1 MFITSNNVYNCL
13 ANFLA
18 YDLNN
23 FSKIMKFIALFLLGM
38 FVISCETTSP
48 ITTPEII
55 PEPEQKIIYE
65 PKEEVQVIEEKE
77 EKKIKD
83 FANIKSFE
91 GKKISTLLEKYGDFN
106 FSKLEQTFEFHRYNA
121 DGCRIFIQNYTSNK
135 LIIHVTIYDLETN
148 SVYEKYEKDKCS

>member
-1 MFITSNNVYNCL
+1 MSNNVCNCL

-23 FSKIMKFIALFLLGM
+23 FSKIMKFTVLFLLGL

-48 ITTPEII
+48 ISTPEII

-65 PKEEVQVIEEKE
+65 PKEEVKVIEEKE
-77 EKKIKD
+77 DRKIKS
-83 FANIKSFE
+83 FTNIKSYE

>member
-1 MFITSNNVYNCL
+1 MSNNVYNCL

-23 FSKIMKFIALFLLGM
+23 FSKIMKFIALFLLGL

-106 FSKLEQTFEFHRYNA
+106 FSKLKQTFEFHRYNA

-135 LIIHVTIYDLETN
+135 LIIHITIYNLETK

>member
-1 MFITSNNVYNCL
+1 MSNNVYNCL

-23 FSKIMKFIALFLLGM
+23 FSKTMKFIALFLLGM

-65 PKEEVQVIEEKE
+65 PKEEVKVIEEKE
-77 EKKIKD
+77 DRKIKS
-83 FANIKSFE
+83 FNNIKSYE
-91 GKKISTLLEKYGDFN
+91 GKKISTLLDKYGDFN

>member
-1 MFITSNNVYNCL
+1 MSNNVYNCL
-13 ANFLA
+13 ASFLA

-77 EKKIKD
+77 EKKIKN
-83 FANIKSFE
+83 FANIKLFE

-135 LIIHVTIYDLETN
+135 LIIHVTIYDLKTN

>member
-1 MFITSNNVYNCL
+1 MSNNVYNCL

-91 GKKISTLLEKYGDFN
+91 GKKISTLLDKYGDFN

-135 LIIHVTIYDLETN
+135 LIIHVTIYNLETN
-148 SVYEKYEKDKCS
+148 SVYEKYEKDKCF

>member
-1 MFITSNNVYNCL
+1 MSNNVYNCL

-23 FSKIMKFIALFLLGM
+23 FSKIMKFIALFLLGL

-48 ITTPEII
+48 ITAPEII

-65 PKEEVQVIEEKE
+65 PKEEVKVIEEKE
-77 EKKIKD
+77 DRKIKS
-83 FANIKSFE
+83 FNNIKSYE
-91 GKKISTLLEKYGDFN
+91 GKKISTLLDKYGDFN

>member
-1 MFITSNNVYNCL
+1 MSNNVYNCL
-13 ANFLA
+13 ASFLA

-23 FSKIMKFIALFLLGM
+23 FSKIMKFIALFLLGL

-48 ITTPEII
+48 ITAPEII

-65 PKEEVQVIEEKE
+65 PKEEVKVIEEKE
-77 EKKIKD
+77 DRKIKS
-83 FANIKSFE
+83 FNNIKSYE
-91 GKKISTLLEKYGDFN
+91 GKKISTLLDKYGDFN

-135 LIIHVTIYDLETN
+135 LIIHITIYDLETN

>member
-1 MFITSNNVYNCL
+1 MSNNVYNCL
-13 ANFLA
+13 DNFLA

-23 FSKIMKFIALFLLGM
+23 FSKIMKFIALFLLGI

-77 EKKIKD
+77 EKKIKY

>member
-1 MFITSNNVYNCL
+1 MSNNVYNCL
-13 ANFLA
+13 AYFLA

-23 FSKIMKFIALFLLGM
+23 FSMIIKFFTLFLLGI
-38 FVISCETTSP
+38 FIISCETTSP

-65 PKEEVQVIEEKE
+65 PKEEVKII
-77 EKKIKD
+77 EKKEDRKIKS
-83 FANIKSFE
+83 FSNIKSYE

-121 DGCRIFIQNYTSNK
+121 DGCRIFIQNYTSNE
-135 LIIHVTIYDLETN
+135 LIIHVTIYNLETN
-148 SVYEKYEKDKCS
+148 SVYERYEEDKCS

>member
-1 MFITSNNVYNCL
+1 MSNNVCNCL
-13 ANFLA
+13 GCFLA

-65 PKEEVQVIEEKE
+65 PKEEVKVIEEKE
-77 EKKIKD
+77 DRKIKS
-83 FANIKSFE
+83 FNNIKSYE

>member
-1 MFITSNNVYNCL
+1 MSNNVCNCL

-65 PKEEVQVIEEKE
+65 PKEEVKVIEEKE
-77 EKKIKD
+77 DRKIKS
-83 FANIKSFE
+83 FNNIKSYE
-91 GKKISTLLEKYGDFN
+91 GKKISTLLDKYGDFN

>member
-1 MFITSNNVYNCL
+1 MSNNVYNCL

-65 PKEEVQVIEEKE
+65 PKEEVKVIEEKE
-77 EKKIKD
+77 DRKIKS
-83 FANIKSFE
+83 FNNIKSYE

-135 LIIHVTIYDLETN
+135 LIIHITIYDLETN
-148 SVYEKYEKDKCS
+148 SVYEKYGKDKCS

>member
-1 MFITSNNVYNCL
+1 MSNNVYNCL

-23 FSKIMKFIALFLLGM
+23 FSKIMKFITLFLLGL

-91 GKKISTLLEKYGDFN
+91 GKKISTLLEKYGDFS

-135 LIIHVTIYDLETN
+135 LIVHITIYNLETN
-148 SVYEKYEKDKCS
+148 SVYERYTEEKCA

>member
-1 MFITSNNVYNCL
+1 MSNNVYNCL

-23 FSKIMKFIALFLLGM
+23 FSKTMKFITLFLLGM

>member
-1 MFITSNNVYNCL
+1 MSNNVYNCL

-23 FSKIMKFIALFLLGM
+23 FSKIMKFIALFLLGV

-55 PEPEQKIIYE
+55 PKPEQKIIYE
-65 PKEEVQVIEEKE
+65 PKEEVKVIEEKE
-77 EKKIKD
+77 DRKIKS
-83 FANIKSFE
+83 FTNIKSYE

-135 LIIHVTIYDLETN
+135 LIIHITIYDLEKN
-148 SVYEKYEKDKCS
+148 NVYEKYEKDKCS